1 VFLGDYT
8 GLTAPVNANP
18 LWTDTRTPELFLCPG
33 TGAVGSPPQLCT
45 ASAPN
50 AAVANDEELRT
61 ANIPVPGS

>member
-33 TGAVGSPPQLCT
+33 TGAAGSPPQLCI
-45 ASAPN
+45 ASASN
-50 AAVANDEELRT
+50 AVANDEELRT